1 MNTGEAAKKWECT
14 VDAVRK
20 YCSEGMIS
28 LAEKST
34 SFPWQ
39 WNIPDKAYK
48 PPVTR
53 HKAVVMMRIANAVC
67 DGGKVNLKTLG
78 ISEENARAVF
88 QYLQDCGFIAI
99 REVQG
104 EIAEAMKTIQ
114 VLPLGKKP
122 IEADDEAARTKL
134 KKGAKAEVGCDKNGP
149 YATLTLGIS
158 NI

>member
-1 MNTGEAAKKWECT
+1 MNTSEAAKKWKCT
-14 VDAVRK
+14 ADTVRK
-20 YCSEGMIS
+20 YCSEGMIP

-78 ISEENARAVF
+78 ISEELARDVF
-88 QYLQDCGFIAI
+88 QYLQDCGFIAM

-104 EIAEAMKTIQ
+104 EIAEVMKTIQ
-114 VLPLGKKP
+114 VLPLGK
-122 IEADDEAARTKL
+122 
-134 KKGAKAEVGCDKNGP
+134 
-149 YATLTLGIS
+149 S
-158 NI
+158 

>member
-1 MNTGEAAKKWECT
+1 MNTSEAAKKWKCT
-14 VDAVRK
+14 ADTVRK
-20 YCSEGMIS
+20 YCSEGMIP

-39 WNIPDKAYK
+39 WNIPDETYK

-53 HKAVVMMRIANAVC
+53 HKAVVMMQIANAVC

-78 ISEENARAVF
+78 ISEGLAWAVF
-88 QYLQDCGFIAI
+88 QYLQDCGFIAM

-114 VLPLGKKP
+114 VLPLGKKL
-122 IEADDEAARTKL
+122 IEADDEAAKAKL
-134 KKGAKAEVGCDKNGP
+134 KKSAKAEVGCDKTGP
-149 YATLTLGIS
+149 HANLTLGIS
-158 NI
+158 NT